1 RGNSRGYTEKNRSI
15 RMKKIL
21 FISDFDGTIS
31 KEDFY
36 KKIMYKYMPEKEETY
51 YKDFKAEKIKD
62 IDFLNEIFTTMNLE
76 EDAIED
82 EIMQLEIDEGFEKI
96 VEKCREL
103 GIDFVILSAGCEY
116 YIKKIMKKMK
126 LESIPVFSNIGRYEE
141 KGIRINPDQ
150 TSIFYSERYG
160 IDKEKVVKH
169 FREQYD
175 MIIYAGDSAPDY
187 KASLW
192 ADIRFVKGELI
203 HLYEKTSRSYISI
216 ESLEDVISYLDNIK
230 N

>member
-1 RGNSRGYTEKNRSI
+1 
-15 RMKKIL
+15 MKKIL

-36 KKIMYKYMPEKEETY
+36 KKIMYKYMPEKEQTY

-62 IDFLNEIFTTMNLE
+62 VDFLNEIFTTINLE
-76 EDAIED
+76 EDEIEK
-82 EIMQLEIDEGFEKI
+82 EIMELGIDEGFQKI
-96 VEKCREL
+96 VEKCGEL
-103 GIDFVILSAGCEY
+103 GIDFIILSAGCEY
-116 YIKKIMKKMK
+116 YIKKILKHRG
-126 LESIPVFSNIGRYEE
+126 LESIPVFSNVGIYQK

-150 TSIFYSERYG
+150 TSEFYSERYG

-187 KASLW
+187 KESLW
-192 ADIRFVKGELI
+192 ADIRFTKGELI
-203 HLYEKTSRSYISI
+203 QLYEKSSRSYIPI
-216 ESLEDVISYLDNIK
+216 ESLEEIISYLDNIK
-230 N
+230 K